1 MKITVFDRA
10 VSTYKP
16 LLKWTTTAPPS
27 EKSMLRHSRSFQ
39 VIFKSFAAGF
49 RSFQVVSGRF
59 RSFQLVL
66 TFINDGNKDLI
77 SKSLNFVWRYDK
89 LFFPH
94 VCE

>member
-27 EKSMLRHSRSFQ
+27 EKSMLRHCRSFQ
-39 VIFKSFAAGF
+39 VVFKSFAAGF
-49 RSFQVVSGRF
+49 RSFQLVSGRF

-66 TFINDGNKDLI
+66 TFINYEYLSPVCRKECSPKFVNK
-77 SKSLNFVWRYDK
+77 
-89 LFFPH
+89 PM
-94 VCE
+94 